1 MMEIV
6 RRARTSLDVT
16 FYLVADDEAGR
27 AFVEALE
34 EKARDGVR
42 VRLII
47 DRLGDLKRPREELRR
62 LRRAGGEIRYFS
74 PIVHAPAKGHLNLR
88 NHRKMVIGD
97 RVRVFSGGMNVA
109 NEYMGPKPFQGRWS
123 DLSFRLEGPAV
134 RPFCDVH
141 DSDWGAV
148 GGPSSEQPHA
158 AADMEPGGAIAQLVP
173 SGPDRKDD
181 ALHDGLVYAIHAARR
196 RVWIATPYFLPT
208 EFLGQALATAARRG
222 LDVRIVVPQR
232 SNHRIADFARGA
244 YVRELAEAGCR
255 VLLFRKGMLHA
266 KAGIIDDAAYV
277 GSANFDVRSMLLN
290 FEMAMF
296 LYDEPSVENVAEWF
310 ERREADSLGYTPS
323 GGVLRRSIEG
333 VFRLGSPVL

>member
-1 MMEIV
+1 
-6 RRARTSLDVT
+6 
-16 FYLVADDEAGR
+16 
-27 AFVEALE
+27 
-34 EKARDGVR
+34 
-42 VRLII
+42 
-47 DRLGDLKRPREELRR
+47 
-62 LRRAGGEIRYFS
+62 
-74 PIVHAPAKGHLNLR
+74 
-88 NHRKMVIGD
+88 MVIGD

-109 NEYMGPKPFQGRWS
+109 KEYMGPKPFQGRWS
-123 DLSFRLEGPAV
+123 DLSFRIEGPAV

-148 GGPSSEQPHA
+148 GGGPSSEA
-158 AADMEPGGAIAQLVP
+158 AGTRPPTWGRAAPIAQLVP

-244 YVRELAEAGCR
+244 YVRELAERRMPRSCCS
-255 VLLFRKGMLHA
+255 RKGMLHA

-290 FEMAMF
+290 FETAMF
-296 LYDEPSVENVAEWF
+296 LYDEPSVEKVAGMVRAARGGQPGLHP
-310 ERREADSLGYTPS
+310 ERRRAQEIYRGSFPARFSGALAPS
-323 GGVLRRSIEG
+323 AEGGGPTTFEWPVFAHKTIECAP
-333 VFRLGSPVL
+333 RASAATMS